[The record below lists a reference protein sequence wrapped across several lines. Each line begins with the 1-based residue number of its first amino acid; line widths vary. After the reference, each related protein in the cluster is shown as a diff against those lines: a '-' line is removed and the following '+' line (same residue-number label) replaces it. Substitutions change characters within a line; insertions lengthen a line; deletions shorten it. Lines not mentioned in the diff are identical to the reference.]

1 MYSVDGFYTRGDKL
15 KHWEP
20 ICEEWILLG
29 KRYSRMTE
37 DRESAFGY
45 GELPN
50 VSMLAGAA
58 WRCGYIALQEF
69 AWDKNNETGRSGRAD
84 LYLSNADYA
93 DEYIEAKFDWLSLQS
108 RKPENIINKV
118 MGKARNDA
126 LNTKNNRRAI
136 KTTAVSFIGI
146 YTKLSDYDEIYDAI
160 EKQINN
166 LWKMPVHGRK
176 LDLLAWNF
184 PEKLWNESNR
194 HTDSNELT
202 PGVIMLAQRT
212 KETDEIIEI

>member
-1 MYSVDGFYTRGDKL
+1 MHSIDGFYTRVQL
-15 KHWEP
+15 QQWEA

-37 DRESAFGY
+37 YGENAFGY
-45 GELPN
+45 GELAN

-69 AWDKNNETGRSGRAD
+69 SWDKDSSTERSGRAD
-84 LYLSNADYA
+84 LYLCNSDETE
-93 DEYIEAKFDWLSLQS
+93 EYIEAKFGWLSLQS
-108 RKPENIINKV
+108 RAPEKIINNV

-126 LNTKNNRRAI
+126 LKTKNSRRAI
-136 KTTAVSFIGI
+136 KTIAVSFIGI
-146 YTKLSDYDEIYDAI
+146 YTKLSDYDEICDAL
-160 EKQINN
+160 EEQ
-166 LWKMPVHGRK
+166 LEGMWKMDLYGRK

-184 PEKLWNESNR
+184 PEKLLDERSR
-194 HTDSNELT
+194 HPDSGNLT

-212 KETDEIIEI
+212 KETDEMIKL

>member
-1 MYSVDGFYTRGDKL
+1 MYSIDGFYTRKPL
-15 KHWEP
+15 RQWES

-69 AWDKNNETGRSGRAD
+69 IWEKDSETRRSGRAD
-84 LYLSNADYA
+84 LYLCDSSETE
-93 DEYIEAKFDWLSLQS
+93 EYIEAKFSWLSLQS
-108 RKPENIINKV
+108 RNPEKV
-118 MGKARNDA
+118 VNDVMAKARNDA
-126 LNTKNNRRAI
+126 FRTKNSRRYV
-136 KTTAVSFIGI
+136 KTVAVSFIGV
-146 YTKLSDYDEIYDAI
+146 YTKLSDYDEIYNAI
-160 EKQINN
+160 EERIEEI
-166 LWKMPVHGRK
+166 WKMDIHGRK

-184 PEKLWNESNR
+184 PEKLWHENNR
-194 HTDSNELT
+194 HQETNNLT